1 VDSSA
6 EEESH
11 RPSISGP
18 QWPSPGQAVDAYAGA
33 SDGGVRGEKPTP
45 RGLGPPVEWRP
56 RAELAALQARAR
68 LYGQIRAFFARGG
81 VLEVETPLASRA
93 GLTDP
98 ALESW
103 RTAWRAPTGVQP
115 LWLHT
120 SPEFPMK
127 RLLTAG
133 SGPIYQICKVFRDG
147 ERGRRHH
154 PEFTLLEWYRPGW
167 DSDRLITEVADLVRL
182 ALGQPERP
190 VEILSYR
197 QLFLDRLAIDPFHAS
212 LGELAARA
220 QGQGIAGAEHLS
232 LDHDG
237 WLDLLLTHSLE
248 TGLGRGRLTFIRDYP
263 PSQAALARIRPGP
276 EPVAERFE
284 LYLEGVELANGF
296 AELTDAVE
304 QRWRFEQDQDR
315 RRTLGLPVPP
325 LDEAFLAALASGMP
339 EAAGVALGLDRL
351 LMAITGASHI
361 DQVLAFP
368 IEWA

>member
-1 VDSSA
+1 M
-6 EEESH
+6 
-11 RPSISGP
+11 
-18 QWPSPGQAVDAYAGA
+18 
-33 SDGGVRGEKPTP
+33 
-45 RGLGPPVEWRP
+45 EWRP
-56 RAELAALQARAR
+56 AAALAALQARAE
-68 LYGQIRAFFARGG
+68 LYALIRRFFAAEG

-93 GLTDP
+93 GLSDP

-103 RTAWRAPTGVQP
+103 RTAWTAQGRRVP

-127 RLLTAG
+127 RLLAAG

-167 DSDRLITEVADLVRL
+167 DSDRLITEVAELVRL
-182 ALGQPERP
+182 ALGQPGRP

-197 QLFLDRLAIDPFHAS
+197 QLFLDRLAIDPFRAS
-212 LGELAARA
+212 LEDLAVCARD
-220 QGQGIAGAEHLS
+220 QGIAGAGD
-232 LDHDG
+232 LDLDRDG
-237 WLDLLLTHSLE
+237 WLDLLLTHRLE
-248 TGLGRGRLTFIRDYP
+248 HGLGRGRLTFLRDYP
-263 PSQAALARIRPGP
+263 PSQAALARLRPGP

-296 AELTDAVE
+296 AELTDATE
-304 QRWRFEQDQDR
+304 QRQRFEQDQASR
-315 RRTLGLPVPP
+315 RERGLSVPP
-325 LDEAFLAALASGMP
+325 LDEAFLAALAAGMP

-368 IEWA
+368 IERA